1 MRDRLSFPTTEY
13 QQPFPQAGEA
23 PPSTRAV
30 AGSEPHA
37 AGLVVA
43 ITTLAALVRVLHL
56 GAKSLW
62 LDEAASWMIVHQ
74 PWDAFVRQLLTA
86 EGNMT
91 LYYLLLRQWLRFGES
106 EAWMR
111 ALSVLPAVA
120 TVPLV
125 YALARRVW
133 DVRAGV
139 LAALLLALNAC
150 HVAYS
155 QEARSYAW
163 LAFATVVSTWYFLA
177 GIDRPSFA
185 GWTAY
190 AWSTAAIVYFQFLG
204 GLVPLAQWLSLAVL
218 RREQIPGKHLLYG
231 LGVLAALVAPAAWY
245 VITRD
250 QGQINW
256 VPRPSLLEVYHV
268 LTFLASNGRKGLCNF
283 LLLAYAAG
291 LSLAIRAFCLA
302 LRRCGRTLAN
312 WHQALILCGFAGPIA
327 ISLVL
332 SVWKVIFFK
341 RFLFVCLPSLV
352 MLVAAGIAQVRS
364 PRLLAVAV
372 MYAAVCSAGTVWY
385 WYGRPNEPWRD
396 AAGYVYGEAHAGDVL
411 VFHKPWS
418 GHAAFDYYRGRMQHL
433 PGARSIVVQPVPNVL
448 HPDPWSSPRVWLA
461 LFHSSWGRSPDAGTL
476 ALRASLQRAYG
487 SMERRRFQNIE
498 VDLFSRPR
506 EGGGR

>member
-62 LDEAASWMIVHQ
+62 LDEAASWMIVRQ

-133 DVRAGV
+133 DVRAGL
-139 LAALLLALNAC
+139 LAALLLTLNAC

-231 LGVLAALVAPAAWY
+231 LGCWQLWS
-245 VITRD
+245 
-250 QGQINW
+250 
-256 VPRPSLLEVYHV
+256 PRP
-268 LTFLASNGRKGLCNF
+268 
-283 LLLAYAAG
+283 
-291 LSLAIRAFCLA
+291 
-302 LRRCGRTLAN
+302 
-312 WHQALILCGFAGPIA
+312 P
-327 ISLVL
+327 
-332 SVWKVIFFK
+332 
-341 RFLFVCLPSLV
+341 
-352 MLVAAGIAQVRS
+352 
-364 PRLLAVAV
+364 
-372 MYAAVCSAGTVWY
+372 GT
-385 WYGRPNEPWRD
+385 
-396 AAGYVYGEAHAGDVL
+396 
-411 VFHKPWS
+411 
-418 GHAAFDYYRGRMQHL
+418 
-433 PGARSIVVQPVPNVL
+433 
-448 HPDPWSSPRVWLA
+448 
-461 LFHSSWGRSPDAGTL
+461 
-476 ALRASLQRAYG
+476 
-487 SMERRRFQNIE
+487 
-498 VDLFSRPR
+498 
-506 EGGGR
+506 